1 MEKTP
6 CFLVGKLSS
15 HFNPCLNTCLEASWC
30 IVFPQQAAPAA
41 SACSLHGTAVGPV
54 LGTHAPAVPGVKQQ
68 LCFMWGK
75 GSALMERH
83 SSSLSCCP
91 DQVPL
96 VLQEGLISP
105 RFQPEGPRTGSP
117 PPWPLCKEQPC
128 SCLLAGNG
136 ASLAENGSA
145 FAQKIPTVN
154 ELPEITILKQVLA
167 VLYKLRSVCVV
178 LKRHRGMCCSFHAK

>member
-1 MEKTP
+1 MMHS
-6 CFLVGKLSS
+6 LSS
-15 HFNPCLNTCLEASWC
+15 AGCSICQCL
-30 IVFPQQAAPAA
+30 QPAWH
-41 SACSLHGTAVGPV
+41 CSGTS
-54 LGTHAPAVPGVKQQ
+54 LGHP
-68 LCFMWGK
+68 
-75 GSALMERH
+75 R
-83 SSSLSCCP
+83 SSSAPGETAALFHVRKGFSP
-91 DQVPL
+91 NGETQLQPFLLPRPGAFGAVS
-96 VLQEGLISP
+96 LQEGLISP

-117 PPWPLCKEQPC
+117 PPRPLCKEQPC

-178 LKRHRGMCCSFHAK
+178 LKRHRRMCCSFHAK

>member
-30 IVFPQQAAPAA
+30 TVFPQQAAPAA
-41 SACSLHGTAVGPV
+41 SACSLHDTAVGPV
-54 LGTHAPAVPGVKQQ
+54 LGTTLHAWGETAALFHVRKGFSPNGETQLQPFLLTRPGAFGAV
-68 LCFMWGK
+68 
-75 GSALMERH
+75 S
-83 SSSLSCCP
+83 
-91 DQVPL
+91 
-96 VLQEGLISP
+96 LQEGLSP
-105 RFQPEGPRTGSP
+105 RLQPEGPHTGSP